1 MASQLAREIR
11 RRMTASGF
19 NQKSLARAAGLNET
33 AVRDILIGKSRHP
46 RHDTVQKLAASLG
59 CPVMALLEPGTE
71 HDAATPADAGA
82 RDGELVF
89 VSTYEVS
96 AAAGEGIV
104 IDNEYKTGRL
114 AFRRDWLRGVTSAT
128 TGSLAVITVNGDS
141 MYPTLADGDTILVD
155 MTQRSPSPRRH
166 LHRPLRRVRSGQA
179 PARRS
184 DPPADHDLLRQH
196 QLPAAR
202 AGRSR
207 RRRSRRPRDLGW
219 AAVVEHIPIDWIRSE
234 LRQRAPILIPTRG
247 APPTVRPPLIP

>member
-1 MASQLAREIR
+1 MGYSTIMASQLAREIR

-59 CPVMALLEPGTE
+59 CPVMALLEPGAG
-71 HDAATPADAGA
+71 HKMGAPADAA
-82 RDGELVF
+82 ALDDELVF

-104 IDNEYKTGRL
+104 IDHEYKTGRL

-128 TGSLAVITVNGDS
+128 TDLLAVITVNGDS

-155 MTQRSPSPRRH
+155 LTQRSPSRDGVYIVRFGEFVLVKRLHVDPTRR
-166 LHRPLRRVRSGQA
+166 LITISCDNTNYPPLA
-179 PARRS
+179 PVE
-184 DPPADHDLLRQH
+184 PAD
-196 QLPAAR
+196 
-202 AGRSR
+202 
-207 RRRSRRPRDLGW
+207 
-219 AAVVEHIPIDWIRSE
+219 V
-234 LRQRAPILIPTRG
+234 
-247 APPTVRPPLIP
+247 

>member
-1 MASQLAREIR
+1 MGYSTIMASQLAREIR

-155 MTQRSPSPRRH
+155 MTQRSPSRDGIYIVRFGEFVLVKRLHVDPTRR
-166 LHRPLRRVRSGQA
+166 LITISCDNTNYPPLA
-179 PARRS
+179 PVEPG
-184 DPPADHDLLRQH
+184 DVEV
-196 QLPAAR
+196 
-202 AGRSR
+202 AGRVIWVGR
-207 RRRSRRPRDLGW
+207 RL
-219 AAVVEHIPIDWIRSE
+219 
-234 LRQRAPILIPTRG
+234 
-247 APPTVRPPLIP
+247 

>member
-1 MASQLAREIR
+1 MGYSTIMASQLAREIR

-19 NQKSLARAAGLNET
+19 NQKSLARVAGLNET

-155 MTQRSPSPRRH
+155 MTQRSPSRDGIYIVRFGEFVLVKRLHVDPTRR
-166 LHRPLRRVRSGQA
+166 LITISCDNTNYPPLA
-179 PARRS
+179 PVEPG
-184 DPPADHDLLRQH
+184 DVEV
-196 QLPAAR
+196 
-202 AGRSR
+202 AGRVIWVGR
-207 RRRSRRPRDLGW
+207 RL
-219 AAVVEHIPIDWIRSE
+219 
-234 LRQRAPILIPTRG
+234 
-247 APPTVRPPLIP
+247 